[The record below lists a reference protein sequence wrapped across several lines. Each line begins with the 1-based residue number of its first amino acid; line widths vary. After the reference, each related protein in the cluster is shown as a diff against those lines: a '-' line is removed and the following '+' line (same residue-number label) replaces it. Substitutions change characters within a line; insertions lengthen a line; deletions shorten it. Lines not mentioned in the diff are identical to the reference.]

1 MKEPSVIAKLRD
13 AGTDALTVGSAAFGR
28 DNEVESA
35 KLKAAVEK
43 TKIQVQ

>member
-1 MKEPSVIAKLRD
+1 
-13 AGTDALTVGSAAFGR
+13 LTVGSVAFSR
-28 DNEVESA
+28 ENEVESA